1 MSYCVNCGVELEA
14 ALKSCPLCGTEV
26 INPKKEEAPSE
37 KRSLPEIRDEYRKV
51 DRVFWINFI
60 SLLVVVPIATC
71 LICDMLYNE
80 SLTWSLYVVAGVEIL
95 WAFSISPFL
104 FKKFSYIKMVSADM
118 AGVLIGLFFLELLS
132 PAKGWLLEIAL
143 PLVVYCYL
151 AWLLILW
158 LTKKKLLRRLAI
170 GSSYALAIG
179 VMVIFLEVL
188 LDLASSSAVT
198 LTWSWFIIAP
208 CLSVAALL
216 LLLDHNKRVK
226 QELKK
231 RLHV

>member
-1 MSYCVNCGVELEA
+1 
-14 ALKSCPLCGTEV
+14 
-26 INPKKEEAPSE
+26 
-37 KRSLPEIRDEYRKV
+37 
-51 DRVFWINFI
+51 
-60 SLLVVVPIATC
+60 LLVVVPIATC

-104 FKKFSYIKMVSADM
+104 FKKFSYITMVSADM